1 MSERKNP
8 RTIAVLNHKGGA
20 GKTALTCELA
30 AYLALHGSRVLAIDL
45 DPQVNLTKRIGYT
58 LGARDEQLNQE
69 LPGATLF
76 DMLNDPD
83 ENPMEKCM
91 VPLWS
96 IPDLTIVP
104 GDPDIHDLIDL
115 LPTKPDGALRVRDAL
130 DDLLASPAGADFDF
144 VFIDC
149 PPSKGIYP
157 TQAMIAVDEV
167 MAPVDLRTTDSL
179 TGIFQLIRSFEDL
192 PSKYQPKEGIFLVGN
207 LYDEV
212 GTDEADNRQALAEL
226 GLPVARTTIKTR
238 KAISKAQN
246 RMNALVEQVG
256 EQSKGARKAFRN
268 IEDLAEEIRSGSIR
282 GAKPAKEEAHV

>member
-1 MSERKNP
+1 VTHSAKA

-20 GKTALTCELA
+20 GKTALTCEIA
-30 AYLALHGSRVLAIDL
+30 AYLALDGLKVLVIDL

-58 LGARDEQLNQE
+58 IGLQE
-69 LPGATLF
+69 HDQEAPEATLF
-76 DMLNDPD
+76 DMLDNPD
-83 ENPMEKCM
+83 ETPMEKCM

-96 IPDLTIVP
+96 IPNLTIVP

-115 LPTKPDGALRVRDAL
+115 LPTKLDGALRVRDGL
-130 DDLLASPAGADFDF
+130 HDLLESPAGADFDF

-157 TQAMIAVDEV
+157 TSAMIAVDEI

-179 TGIFQLIRSFEDL
+179 TGIYQLIRSFDDI
-192 PSKYQPKEGIFLVGN
+192 PAKWQPKDGIFLVGN

-212 GTDEADNRQALAEL
+212 GTDEASNRSAITKL
-226 GLPVARTTIKTR
+226 GLPVAKTTIKTR

-246 RMNALVEQVG
+246 RMMALVEQQG
-256 EQSKGARKAFRN
+256 EQSKGAKKAYKN
-268 IEDLAEEIRSGSIR
+268 LAELAEEIRSGRIR
-282 GAKPAKEEAHV
+282 GAKPAMEEAVA